1 MFSSQNVW
9 SLLMG
14 VFIIAIVFMLVR
26 PGAPA
31 AKAVADVT
39 NALAN
44 MITNA
49 IHGLPSAVNKG
60 TQGQIIV

>member
-1 MFSSQNVW
+1 MSSQNIW

-14 VFIIAIVFMLVR
+14 VFVIAIAFMLVR

-31 AKAVADVT
+31 AKAVADVS

-49 IHGLPSAVNKG
+49 VHGLPSAAAKTTG
-60 TQGQIIV
+60 TTIV